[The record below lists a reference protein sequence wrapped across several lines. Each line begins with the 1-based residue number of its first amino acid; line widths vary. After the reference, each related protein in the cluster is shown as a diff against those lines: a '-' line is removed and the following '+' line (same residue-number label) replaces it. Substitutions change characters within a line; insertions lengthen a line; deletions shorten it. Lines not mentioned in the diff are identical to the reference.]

1 MRATVCDICGA
12 KRVGAEWNV
21 VKMQTFAAS
30 YAASSTQYS
39 MQQGGALTTYP
50 PPLVYP
56 GPQPDAVCTAD
67 GTYDLCPDCGE
78 SLQKQL
84 TVWAETERKKETK

>member
-12 KRVGAEWNV
+12 KRVGSAWNV
-21 VKMQTFAAS
+21 VKMQTFAEAP
-30 YAASSTQYS
+30 STQYPIRQS
-39 MQQGGALTTYP
+39 ALSAYP
-50 PPLVYP
+50 PQASYP
-56 GPQPDAVCTAD
+56 SPPPDALCIAD